1 MSGGTTVTVR
11 HNRMDLALHRLTVGA
26 PSAGDG
32 GDCDDPASTGGSGA
46 GDGVRPLLLVHGLG
60 EQSPATVPAHLAN
73 WPGDVWALDLTG
85 HGASGRPAGGGY
97 TCEILMADVDA
108 ALEHIGPATVHGR
121 GLGAYVALL
130 IAGARPDLVRGAILD
145 DGPGLAGGGAEPPSP
160 FVLTEPLTGSE
171 TPDPYALLELSHD
184 VRPPDYAA
192 TYARQAATL
201 SGLDTAIVV
210 CAASR
215 PPWLEAVSREP
226 GVRVLSRDRAA
237 RVFAG

>member
-1 MSGGTTVTVR
+1 MSSGATVTVR
-11 HNRMDLALHRLTVGA
+11 HNRIDLALHRLAGGA
-26 PSAGDG
+26 PGGGRDGEDPGGPAG
-32 GDCDDPASTGGSGA
+32 GDRSQ
-46 GDGVRPLLLVHGLG
+46 PLLLLHGLG
-60 EQSPATVPAHLAN
+60 ERSPATAPAHLAS

-85 HGASGRPAGGGY
+85 HGASGRPVGGGY

-108 ALEHIGPATVHGR
+108 ALAHTGPATVHGR

-160 FVLTEPLTGSE
+160 FVLTQPPADPG

-184 VRPPDYAA
+184 VRPADYAA

-215 PPWLEAVSREP
+215 PPWLAAVAGEP
-226 GVRVLSRDRAA
+226 GVRVLSRDRAVQ
-237 RVFAG
+237 VFAAG